1 MQQDP
6 DNFKSAVQRIKEE
19 YRSLQEEEERADAEM
34 AAELVER
41 QRVQLVEKEAK
52 RVADEEASL
61 RTVQLTTKT
70 CPRQGCNW
78 KIEKN
83 NGCAHMTCKPTFPL
97 IIYFVTL
104 DERIPILFLWVE
116 IV

>member
-1 MQQDP
+1 MQQKD
-6 DNFKSAVQRIKEE
+6 
-19 YRSLQEEEERADAEM
+19 RADAEM

-41 QRVQLVEKEAK
+41 QRVQLVEREAK
-52 RVADEEASL
+52 RVADEKASL

-70 CPRQGCNW
+70 CPGQGCNW

-97 IIYFVTL
+97 IIYFTL
-104 DERIPILFLWVE
+104 YERIPILFVWVE